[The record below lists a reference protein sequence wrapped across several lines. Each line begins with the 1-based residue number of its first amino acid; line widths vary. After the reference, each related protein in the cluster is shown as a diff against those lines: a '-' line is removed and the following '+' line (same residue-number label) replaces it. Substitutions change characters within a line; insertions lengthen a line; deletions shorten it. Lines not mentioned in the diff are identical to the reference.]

1 MRLDNQADRQ
11 FNRTRN
17 IERNVVFGLMNR
29 FFALLLPF
37 IVRTVLIYRF
47 GAVYLGMN
55 SLFASILQVLNLA
68 EMGFG
73 SAVVYSLY
81 LPLAREDTDTVCA
94 YLGTYRKIYR
104 IIGLVIFVAG
114 LAVMPFLP
122 QLLQGSTMPD
132 DMNVFIWYLIF
143 FGECSGQLSAV
154 WLQDFY
160 SIRPAAQ

>member
-1 MRLDNQADRQ
+1 MRLGNQADRQ

-17 IERNVVFGLMNR
+17 VERNVVFGLLNR
-29 FFALLLPF
+29 FFSLLLPF
-37 IVRTVLIYRF
+37 IVRTVLFYRF

-55 SLFASILQVLNLA
+55 SLFASVLEVLNLA
-68 EMGFG
+68 ELGFG